1 MLDSA
6 KTALIFPGQGS
17 QEVGMGAD
25 LATQF
30 RVARQ
35 TFEEAD
41 DILGFALSELCFNGP
56 EQELTNTINAQPA
69 LYVAGIATLRTVY
82 EALGDTFRPAC
93 VAGHSLGELTA
104 LTAAGSL
111 DFPAG
116 LKLVRKRGELMA
128 AADQHSPGG
137 MAAILGLDT
146 ETVDSICDQ
155 AHEATQGVAVVAND
169 NCPGQTVIAGDE
181 ETLGVA
187 MELAGEAGA
196 RKVVRLAVSIAS
208 HSPLMARVADEFRTA
223 LEDTPFRQP
232 MIPIVGNTGAQ
243 PLQTEQEIRTELG
256 DQLTSRVRW
265 TESVQAMLSDGMTTF
280 VELGSKDVLT
290 SLLKRIDRSTT
301 RFVVDDPDGV
311 ASLSAEAG

>member
-1 MLDSA
+1 MLDPA

-25 LATQF
+25 LAAQF

-41 DILGFALSELCFNGP
+41 DILGFALSELCFHGP

-69 LYVAGIATLRTVY
+69 LYVAGIAALRTVY
-82 EALGDTFRPAC
+82 TVLGDTFRPAC

-116 LKLVRKRGELMA
+116 LKLVRKRGQLMA
-128 AADQHSPGG
+128 EADQHSPGG
-137 MAAILGLDT
+137 MAAILGLDIA
-146 ETVDSICDQ
+146 TVDSICAQ

-181 ETLGVA
+181 ETLAVA
-187 MELAGEAGA
+187 MELASEAGA

-243 PLQTEQEIRTELG
+243 RLQTEGEIRAELG

-265 TESVQAMLSDGMTTF
+265 TESVQAMLDDGMTTF
-280 VELGSKDVLT
+280 IELGSKDVLT
-290 SLLKRIDRSTT
+290 GLLKRIDRSTT
-301 RFVVDDPDGV
+301 RIVVDGPDGV
-311 ASLSAEAG
+311 AGLSAEAG